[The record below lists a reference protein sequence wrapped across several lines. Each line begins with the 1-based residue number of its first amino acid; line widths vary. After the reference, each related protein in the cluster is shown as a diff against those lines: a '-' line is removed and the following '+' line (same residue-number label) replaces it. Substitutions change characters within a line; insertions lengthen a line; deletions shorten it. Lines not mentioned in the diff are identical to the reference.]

1 MLHFVYYSICYIAFI
16 IDPFDMKFW
25 KWICNMVT
33 LFIWEILKNYTWSTL
48 NRCHYSSLLQQ
59 VLKLVLHFQKNPTFH
74 STNDEHFFYLY
85 IFVQTNGVHP
95 SILIFD
101 QVFYN
106 APAFK
111 TNNNASTFRWEFST
125 TIFIIMTLGSL
136 IADLVPKISS
146 RPLSLESEKKS
157 FVFRWLNL

>member
-1 MLHFVYYSICYIAFI
+1 MTPGQHSIGVITSAGFKTCF
-16 IDPFDMKFW
+16 
-25 KWICNMVT
+25 T
-33 LFIWEILKNYTWSTL
+33 LSKKSNL
-48 NRCHYSSLLQQ
+48 SSLQI
-59 VLKLVLHFQKNPTFH
+59 KN

-101 QVFYN
+101 QVLYN

>member
-1 MLHFVYYSICYIAFI
+1 M
-16 IDPFDMKFW
+16 
-25 KWICNMVT
+25 
-33 LFIWEILKNYTWSTL
+33 FIWEILKNDTWSTL

-59 VLKLVLHFQKNPTFH
+59 VLKLVLHFLKKSNLSSLHIKKNPT
-74 STNDEHFFYLY
+74 NDENFFYLY

-101 QVFYN
+101 QVFYI

-125 TIFIIMTLGSL
+125 TIFIIMTLGCL

-157 FVFRWLNL
+157 LVFRWLNL

>member
-1 MLHFVYYSICYIAFI
+1 MRDFEKLHLVNTQYVSLFVFTSAGFKTCF
-16 IDPFDMKFW
+16 
-25 KWICNMVT
+25 T
-33 LFIWEILKNYTWSTL
+33 LSKKSNL
-48 NRCHYSSLLQQ
+48 SSLQI
-59 VLKLVLHFQKNPTFH
+59 KN

-111 TNNNASTFRWEFST
+111 TNNNASIFRWEYST
-125 TIFIIMTLGSL
+125 TIFNIMTPGSL

-146 RPLSLESEKKS
+146 KPLSLESEKKS
-157 FVFRWLNL
+157 FVLRWLNL